1 MKNILVM
8 AGTGVGL
15 FTATV
20 VGLLGMQGRL
30 NYEGTRGLPLISG
43 FFSAP
48 EKSAEEPAVDAATG
62 EDGAPPADKPEEKV
76 DLLGSGSGVKITERS
91 VSFDDTAKEEG
102 GAAEA
107 ETPGSPRPAGETEAV
122 QPQEPADL
130 IPKPSPREE
139 WMQQEQSSR
148 GKAGQFFQFPQMETS
163 LTVDEINEIYR
174 YAKQAQDAAD
184 KRLDA
189 LDEREKKLEQRE
201 RDVQDRGK
209 ALTGQILEIQRME
222 RELQD
227 KVEEFEA
234 KVLLVSKS
242 KEQDL
247 KPYADSLAT
256 FEPDKAAEIVRNM
269 WETESGRLRI
279 SMVLKIMDPD
289 VSNAILS
296 EMEVTEIKE
305 ILDNL
310 LKVHREKAGGK

>member
-30 NYEGTRGLPLISG
+30 NYEGTRGLPLISSL
-43 FFSAP
+43 FSAP
-48 EKSAEEPAVDAATG
+48 EEQPQEPAAEGDAA
-62 EDGAPPADKPEEKV
+62 EDESQAADTPEDPKV
-76 DLLGSGSGVKITERS
+76 DLLGAGSGVKITERS
-91 VSFDDTAKEEG
+91 VSFDDEAGKESGDKKPPTGEESEQTKKQDKAK
-102 GAAEA
+102 ALQA
-107 ETPGSPRPAGETEAV
+107 
-122 QPQEPADL
+122 
-130 IPKPSPREE
+130 KPSPREE
-139 WMQQEQSSR
+139 WMRQEQSAR
-148 GKAGQFFQFPQMETS
+148 GKAGEFFKFPQMETS
-163 LTVDEINEIYR
+163 LTVEEINEIYR
-174 YAKQAQDAAD
+174 YAKQAQEAAD
-184 KRLDA
+184 RRLNA

-209 ALTGQILEIQRME
+209 ALSGQILEIQRME

-227 KVEEFEA
+227 KVAEFEG
-234 KVLLVSKS
+234 KVLLISKS

-247 KPYADSLAT
+247 QPYADSLAA

-279 SMVLKIMDPD
+279 SMVLKIMDPE
-289 VSNAILS
+289 VANTILS
-296 EMEVTEIKE
+296 ELEVTEIKD

-310 LKVHREKAGGK
+310 LKVHREKGSGK